1 MYSREITDPPKK
13 LVKNGKP
20 VFGTFLYAPAKLDI
34 KGVEQPFG
42 VLPLPSFITDLRIR
56 STLFFVFN
64 CEEYIGIIDFFD
76 ARLFGHAEV
85 ILWEK
90 GSGRK
95 LAYRAIIGP
104 RKRLVPKTTA
114 AGVCVSLNR
123 NRYIRITWDLNCNRL
138 SVVMDLKGDSARPSV
153 SVAFNAD
160 ISPEKRGYVSA
171 VLPAPIM
178 RRCRALWMLSS
189 PFVGHLNLKE
199 AKGIPQTAKQAVN
212 GSILFEIYKA
222 YYSFKTK
229 SISAISTGVYKD
241 KNFSFSITSSSLKA
255 VDPDKYNENFLFY
268 DNETTLLP
276 PVKITYPYGIKGT
289 WVIQDTENMVDLTFS
304 PLSDHSRTIS
314 IFILRTQS
322 HSIYGTF
329 SGVIQTKNG
338 ENITLKEFPGI
349 VRKQLMRL

>member
-1 MYSREITDPPKK
+1 MYSREITEPPKK

-20 VFGTFLYAPAKLDI
+20 VFGTFLYAPSKLDI
-34 KGVEQPFG
+34 KGVERPFG

-56 STLFFVFN
+56 SSLFFVFN
-64 CEEYIGIIDFFD
+64 CEEYMGTIEFFD

-90 GSGRK
+90 GSIRK
-95 LAYRAIIGP
+95 IAYRAMIGP

-114 AGVCVSLNR
+114 AGVCVSLNH

-138 SVVMDLKGDSARPSV
+138 SVVMDLKGDSARPNV
-153 SVAFNAD
+153 SAAFNAN
-160 ISPEKRGYVSA
+160 ISPENRGYVSA

-178 RRCRALWMLSS
+178 RRCRALWMLTS
-189 PFVGHLNLKE
+189 PFVGHLNLIKPKE
-199 AKGIPQTAKQAVN
+199 IQQKTTQDVE
-212 GSILFEIYKA
+212 GSILIEIYKA
-222 YYSFKTK
+222 YYNFKTK
-229 SISAISTGVYKD
+229 TISAISTGTYQNKT
-241 KNFSFSITSSSLKA
+241 FSFSITSSSLKA

-304 PLSDHSRTIS
+304 PVSDHSRTIS

-329 SGVIQTKNG
+329 SGVIQTKTG
-338 ENITLKEFPGI
+338 ENIILKDFPGI